1 MSKREEKN
9 VDRIDKALGVQQISA
24 VILCCLKLVVYMS
37 ILNKLDQ
44 CHRWHAS
51 LFTMDDFTIDKLFF
65 TPTWNNVT
73 ADIGDIV
80 KTSVSRTGFNA
91 FRTYWFFQAIY
102 FAHGAG
108 INLLVNSF
116 RVLIVMFPAALLW
129 AVKSIADIGLFHA
142 VQGYYILTL
151 DDFSMRPLLVASIAN
166 VVSGAFILIAVFYY
180 NILIIFYGEHKMTKM
195 KKFNCASRFFFFFPL
210 IFVVYCIA
218 TPIVEWIALPHSE
231 LLTLFFYMVMI
242 SNGIMTIV
250 ILVGVLAPKWYTRI
264 IFCAIGDEEDNR
276 AERQKKMDNDEDIVL
291 PRFYQTHMRGHKD

>member
-1 MSKREEKN
+1 
-9 VDRIDKALGVQQISA
+9 
-24 VILCCLKLVVYMS
+24 
-37 ILNKLDQ
+37 
-44 CHRWHAS
+44 
-51 LFTMDDFTIDKLFF
+51 
-65 TPTWNNVT
+65 VT

-142 VQGYYILTL
+142 VQGYYILNL
-151 DDFSMRPLLVASIAN
+151 NDFSMRPLLVASIAN

-195 KKFNCASRFFFFFPL
+195 KKFNCASRFFFFL
-210 IFVVYCIA
+210 
-218 TPIVEWIALPHSE
+218 S
-231 LLTLFFYMVMI
+231 
-242 SNGIMTIV
+242 SNFC
-250 ILVGVLAPKWYTRI
+250 GVLYRNAGGGVDRFTPYRTADI
-264 IFCAIGDEEDNR
+264 IFLYG
-276 AERQKKMDNDEDIVL
+276 NDI
-291 PRFYQTHMRGHKD
+291 